1 MEPFNHFNSII
12 AIHRI
17 IVSSRSTRPPPAPY
31 IMSTRI
37 AALEKFIN
45 CSTDGGIGIGASSIG
60 GGRATAAA
68 ALDNNIAASVEA
80 PTIDVASE
88 EFACAPTDGD
98 LTSDK
103 ASSAPPRKKQ
113 RICVFPGCTK
123 SVKAQ
128 GHCQAHG
135 AIIKRCKAPGCAS
148 QAQGSHKG
156 YCKRHWRDV
165 FAPEKKR
172 KNASTKKKTKKEEA
186 KTTCEPIGS
195 SVFDHIIPASFAWK
209 ADGISGRKSLNKE
222 DGGVGDGK
230 RGIPKRK
237 GAENQTELIP
247 ILQHFVENE
256 YQEAGWHR
264 LDEHLARG
272 ISPPKSLSV
281 QFEPW
286 ENQLALMEMALIAGT
301 DTKHLTHQQV
311 TKIISHAWGREK
323 GNLKLLIGKHC
334 SRRGD
339 VNRKKRFD
347 AGTGKSAK
355 KRTLDSTLQD
365 VPVHQ
370 LLGDSRGALKMS
382 AATSVGDSA
391 REGTSAEV

>member
-1 MEPFNHFNSII
+1 
-12 AIHRI
+12 
-17 IVSSRSTRPPPAPY
+17 
-31 IMSTRI
+31 MSTRI

-45 CSTDGGIGIGASSIG
+45 CSTEVGIGASSLG
-60 GGRATAAA
+60 GDLATAGVAV
-68 ALDNNIAASVEA
+68 DNNFAASLEDLASA
-80 PTIDVASE
+80 PTH
-88 EFACAPTDGD
+88 GD

-103 ASSAPPRKKQ
+103 ASSTPPRKKQ

-135 AIIKRCKAPGCAS
+135 AIIKRCKAPGCDS

-156 YCKRHWRDV
+156 YCKRHWREV

-172 KNASTKKKTKKEEA
+172 KNDSTKKKTKKEEA

-195 SVFDHIIPASFAWK
+195 CVFDHIIPASFAWK
-209 ADGISGRKSLNKE
+209 ADGSSGRKSLNKE
-222 DGGVGDGK
+222 SLDGGVGDGK
-230 RGIPKRK
+230 RGMPKRR

-323 GNLKLLIGKHC
+323 GNLKLMISKHC

-355 KRTLDSTLQD
+355 KRTLDSTLQEA
-365 VPVHQ
+365 PVHQ
-370 LLGDSRGALKMS
+370 LLGDSSGALNMS
-382 AATSVGDSA
+382 AATSADKSA
-391 REGTSAEV
+391 KEAEV